1 MALFKLVSCTKR
13 VMFSM
18 MLVETGIVCVFFSY
32 PKTCIA
38 VLFHVFF
45 FKELGMWK
53 VISSSKIHEICLN
66 LTHYHV
72 WGE

>member
-18 MLVETGIVCVFFSY
+18 MLVEMGIVCVFFSY

-45 FKELGMWK
+45 FQRAWDVESYFKQP
-53 VISSSKIHEICLN
+53 N
-66 LTHYHV
+66 T
-72 WGE
+72 